1 MDKRTKKYRQQDR
14 YDPLFFWGGPG
25 RIFMDMDDDLEAKV
39 MSGLDVRYFLKC
51 FCKNPSGH
59 PESYELPVALVM
71 ARGTFSFIIS

>member
-1 MDKRTKKYRQQDR
+1 
-14 YDPLFFWGGPG
+14 
-25 RIFMDMDDDLEAKV
+25 MDMDDDLEAKV